1 MNLVTL
7 DNVKKQYSERVLLDG
22 VDLLINAGDRI
33 GLIGVNGS
41 GKTTLLRIIA
51 GLEPVDSGQV
61 TVWGGVRI
69 QYLPQEPRLE
79 DSFTV
84 LEQLFAGDAA
94 PIRLLR
100 DYEWVSRQLQQQPTD
115 QALQAQFSA
124 LTAEMDRTGG
134 WAAEAQVKAILTR
147 LGITDFAA
155 PLTALSGGERKRV
168 ALAQALIDPADLLI
182 LDEPTNHI
190 DADTIAW
197 LETYLMNA
205 PGALLMV
212 THDRYFLDRIAN
224 RIVDLDRRRLVNYPG
239 NYQRYL
245 EQRAAREANLAT
257 AEQKRQG
264 ILRRELEWLRRGAM
278 ARTTKQKAR
287 KQRIE
292 ELQQIRYDLGE
303 ERLLMALTSRRL
315 GKQVLTVRGVSKRYD
330 DLQLFE
336 GVDFELAPGDRVGM
350 IGPNGAGKSTFLDIL
365 AGYVAP
371 DAGEVRWGETVRLG
385 YYDQQ
390 SRGLVDQMKVI
401 DFINERAP
409 LVRTPDGTRVEAAQM
424 LEWFLFPRP
433 QQQAQIGAL
442 SGGERRRLYLLSVL
456 VHQPNVLLLDEPTN
470 DLDVPTLAVLESFL
484 DRFEG
489 VLLVVSHDRY
499 FLDRTVD
506 YLAVFENGRF
516 SPVIRPP
523 TAATSACV
531 RQSRKRPWRMKMQ
544 RRGKRPWSPGRRA
557 LSAPAGSPGKSS
569 ASLNSST
576 SASTPW
582 KARKAGCSR
591 RSTPAA
597 AITCA
602 SSSLP
607 GACSMSKR
615 S

>member
-1 MNLVTL
+1 
-7 DNVKKQYSERVLLDG
+7 
-22 VDLLINAGDRI
+22 
-33 GLIGVNGS
+33 
-41 GKTTLLRIIA
+41 
-51 GLEPVDSGQV
+51 
-61 TVWGGVRI
+61 
-69 QYLPQEPRLE
+69 
-79 DSFTV
+79 
-84 LEQLFAGDAA
+84 
-94 PIRLLR
+94 
-100 DYEWVSRQLQQQPTD
+100 
-115 QALQAQFSA
+115 
-124 LTAEMDRTGG
+124 
-134 WAAEAQVKAILTR
+134 
-147 LGITDFAA
+147 
-155 PLTALSGGERKRV
+155 
-168 ALAQALIDPADLLI
+168 
-182 LDEPTNHI
+182 
-190 DADTIAW
+190 
-197 LETYLMNA
+197 
-205 PGALLMV
+205 
-212 THDRYFLDRIAN
+212 
-224 RIVDLDRRRLVNYPG
+224 VDLDRRRLVNYPG

-303 ERLLMALTSRRL
+303 ERLLMALASRRL

-516 SPVIRPP
+516 SPRYPAPYSSYQRLRQAEPETAVADEDAEARETAVVTRPRRP
-523 TAATSACV
+523 ERPRRLTWKEQRELEQLNQRVDALEGEKSGLQQAINASGGDYV
-531 RQSRKRPWRMKMQ
+531 RLQQ
-544 RRGKRPWSPGRRA
+544 LAGRLQHVEAELDGLLERWIE
-557 LSAPAGSPGKSS
+557 LSEIDAHA
-569 ASLNSST
+569 
-576 SASTPW
+576 
-582 KARKAGCSR
+582 
-591 RSTPAA
+591 
-597 AITCA
+597 
-602 SSSLP
+602 
-607 GACSMSKR
+607 
-615 S
+615 